1 MKRHSYA
8 FTLIE
13 LLVVIAIIAILAAIL
28 FPVFERAREQANK
41 TACLSNMKQIA
52 LGILQ
57 YNQDYDDTLPYPG
70 WQPAIAPNGRTSC
83 YSWRWAIQPYIK
95 NTGISLC
102 PTYERPNEP
111 IWNWQC
117 FRWGDDANSGLHDG
131 VRPLPG
137 PQETTLEHYH
147 GWRRSYAGA
156 NNWAH
161 RGTVG
166 WWNGWIVPGWL
177 SNAVKMS
184 SIPRPATIIQVL
196 ESREYF
202 HDLGTWCVDGWRI
215 WFDGNKGWFTSH
227 NGVSNWTFHDGH
239 AKAIKVCAT
248 FGALRWNLGDTPPD
262 DYLWEWWQGVNPD
275 VLRAWQQNCWRVP
288 EYR

>member
-1 MKRHSYA
+1 
-8 FTLIE
+8 
-13 LLVVIAIIAILAAIL
+13 
-28 FPVFERAREQANK
+28 
-41 TACLSNMKQIA
+41 
-52 LGILQ
+52 
-57 YNQDYDDTLPYPG
+57 
-70 WQPAIAPNGRTSC
+70 
-83 YSWRWAIQPYIK
+83 
-95 NTGISLC
+95 
-102 PTYERPNEP
+102 
-111 IWNWQC
+111 
-117 FRWGDDANSGLHDG
+117 
-131 VRPLPG
+131 
-137 PQETTLEHYH
+137 
-147 GWRRSYAGA
+147 
-156 NNWAH
+156 
-161 RGTVG
+161 
-166 WWNGWIVPGWL
+166 VPGWL

-262 DYLWEWWQGVNPD
+262 DYLWEWWQGVDPNI
-275 VLRAWQQNCWRVP
+275 LRAWQQNCWRVP